1 MSVSVEQIEPDD
13 SLRMKLNNLYD
24 IAEVAEKKI
33 KNLENVCHNLE
44 KKRVEDRV
52 ILTGLLKRES
62 KQVVGEI
69 LNTLFELLSDFI
81 NQEKEVLQSSKTF
94 KDLKELLKNTPLIM
108 F

>member
-33 KNLENVCHNLE
+33 KNFENVCHNLE